1 MATQSVPPTI
11 AISLTSNV
19 STATTA
25 ATTISTTTLPTTVST
40 EYATVNYNG
49 VIGINATD
57 PYAFTTESR
66 SFELPT
72 QIQVSGFRSL

>member
-1 MATQSVPPTI
+1 MATQGQ
-11 AISLTSNV
+11 SL
-19 STATTA
+19 STLATVLV
-25 ATTISTTTLPTTVST
+25 ATDPLDASPAISTTIAPTRST

-49 VIGINATD
+49 LIGINATD

-72 QIQVSGFRSL
+72 QIQVSSFRLQS